1 MDTWT
6 LIGVW
11 VGVGLTL
18 LMYSF
23 LYKDNPFFKFG
34 EHLYLGVSLGYVV
47 IQAIFQT
54 LRPKLWVPLVTPPEG
69 EPHQWTLIIP
79 VVLGLL
85 VYTRL
90 SPKFAW
96 LSRYTFAFIVG
107 YGSGVGLG
115 PTVSANILQQLQGT
129 FEPFL
134 TWGGLS
140 PFMKFSQVLV
150 LVGVCC
156 TVTYFLF
163 SIEHKGP
170 IKVISRIGISF
181 LMVSFG
187 AAFGYTVMA
196 RMSLLVGRLQDL
208 VNNAKGQPSYATWVG
223 LGLMIGGLVAWE
235 LTRPAAKKEGES
247 H

>member
-6 LIGVW
+6 LIGIW

-34 EHLYLGVSLGYVV
+34 EHLYLGVSLGYVF
-47 IQAIFQT
+47 ILAIFQT
-54 LRPKLWVPLVTPPEG
+54 LKPKLWVPLVTPPAGEG
-69 EPHQWTLIIP
+69 HHWSLILP
-79 VVLGLL
+79 VVMGLL
-85 VYTRL
+85 VYSRL
-90 SPKFAW
+90 VPKYAW

-115 PTVSANILQQLQGT
+115 PTVSGALLQQIEGT
-129 FEPFL
+129 FKPFL
-134 TWGGLS
+134 TWGDLS

-150 LVGVCC
+150 LIGVTC

-170 IKVISRIGISF
+170 IRVISRIGISF

-196 RMSLLVGRLQDL
+196 RMSLLVSRLQEL
-208 VNNAKGQPSYATWVG
+208 VNNAKGQPTNATWVC
-223 LGLMIGGLVAWE
+223 LAVVIGGLLAWE
-235 LTRPAAKKEGES
+235 LTRPPKKEGEA

>member
-11 VGVGLTL
+11 VAVGLTL
-18 LMYSF
+18 LIYSF

-34 EHLYLGVSLGYVV
+34 EHLYLGVSLGYVF

-54 LRPKLWVPLVTPPEG
+54 LKPKLWIPLVTPPEN
-69 EPHQWTLIIP
+69 EAHQWSLILP
-79 VVLGLL
+79 VVMGLL
-85 VYTRL
+85 VYARL
-90 SPKFAW
+90 FPKFAW

-115 PTVSANILQQLQGT
+115 PTVSGSILQQIEGT
-129 FEPFL
+129 FKPFL
-134 TWGGLS
+134 TWGNLS
-140 PFMKFSQVLV
+140 PFMKASQVLV
-150 LVGVCC
+150 LIGVIC

-170 IKVISRIGISF
+170 IRIASRIGISF

-196 RMSLLVGRLQDL
+196 RMSLLVDRLRDL
-208 VNNAKGQPSYATWVG
+208 VKNASAESHRATWVC
-223 LGLMIGGLVAWE
+223 LALIVGGIVAWE
-235 LTRPAAKKEGES
+235 LTRPPKKEGES

>member
-6 LIGVW
+6 LIGSW
-11 VGVGLTL
+11 VAVGLTL
-18 LMYSF
+18 LIYSF

-34 EHLYLGVSLGYVV
+34 EHLYLGVSLGYVF

-69 EPHQWTLIIP
+69 EGHQWSLIVP
-79 VVLGLL
+79 VILGLL
-85 VYTRL
+85 VYSRL
-90 SPKFAW
+90 SQKHAW

-115 PTVSANILQQLQGT
+115 PTVSGSILQQIDGT
-129 FEPFL
+129 IKPFL
-134 TWGGLS
+134 TWGDLS
-140 PFMKFSQVLV
+140 TFMQVSQVIV
-150 LVGVCC
+150 LIGVTC

-170 IKVISRIGISF
+170 IRAISRIGVSF
-181 LMVSFG
+181 LMISFG

-208 VNNAKGQPSYATWVG
+208 VKNASKESYGATWVC
-223 LGLMIGGLVAWE
+223 LAFVIGGLIAWE
-235 LTRPAAKKEGES
+235 LTRPPRNEGEA

>member
-1 MDTWT
+1 MDTMT
-6 LIGVW
+6 LVGVW

-18 LMYSF
+18 LIYSF
-23 LYKDNPFFKFG
+23 LYKDNPFFKVG
-34 EHLYLGVSLGYVV
+34 EHLYLGVSLGYIF

-54 LRPKLWVPLVTPPEG
+54 LRTKLYIPLVAPPEG
-69 EPHQWTLIIP
+69 EMRQWALILP
-79 VVLGLL
+79 VILGLL

-90 SPKFAW
+90 SPRFAW

-115 PTVSANILQQLQGT
+115 PTVSASILQQLEGT
-129 FEPFL
+129 FKPFL
-134 TWGGLS
+134 TWGDLS
-140 PFMKFSQVLV
+140 TFMKASQIIVLA
-150 LVGVCC
+150 GVTC

-170 IKVISRIGISF
+170 IRMVSRIGVSF
-181 LMVSFG
+181 LMISFG

-208 VNNAKGQPSYATWVG
+208 VKNASADSKWATWICLAFVV
-223 LGLMIGGLVAWE
+223 GGLVAWE
-235 LTRPAAKKEGES
+235 LTRPPKREGEA

>member
-1 MDTWT
+1 MDPWT

-18 LMYSF
+18 LIYSF

-34 EHLYLGVSLGYVV
+34 EHLYLGVSLGYVF

-54 LRPKLWVPLVTPPEG
+54 LKPKLWTPLVRPPDG
-69 EPHQWTLIIP
+69 EPREWLLILP
-79 VVLGLL
+79 VILGLL
-85 VYTRL
+85 VYSRL
-90 SPKFAW
+90 SPKLAW

-115 PTVSANILQQLQGT
+115 PTVSGNILQQLQGT

-134 TWGGLS
+134 RWGELS
-140 PFMKFSQVLV
+140 TFMKVSQVLV

-170 IKVISRIGISF
+170 IRIVSRVGISF
-181 LMVSFG
+181 LMISFG

-208 VNNAKGQPSYATWVG
+208 VKNASAESHRATWVC
-223 LGLMIGGLVAWE
+223 LALVVGGIVAWE
-235 LTRPAAKKEGES
+235 LTRPPKKEGES

>member
-1 MDTWT
+1 MDAWT
-6 LIGVW
+6 LVGAW

-18 LMYSF
+18 LIYSF
-23 LYKDNPFFKFG
+23 LYKDNPFFKVG
-34 EHLYLGVSLGYVV
+34 EHLYLGVSLGYIF

-54 LRPKLWVPLVTPPEG
+54 LKTKLWIPLVTPPEG
-69 EPHQWTLIIP
+69 EAHQWLLILP
-79 VVLGLL
+79 VIMGML

-134 TWGGLS
+134 RWSELS
-140 PFMKFSQVLV
+140 LFMQVSQVLV
-150 LVGVCC
+150 LIGVSC

-170 IKVISRIGISF
+170 IRVISRIGISF

-208 VNNAKGQPSYATWVG
+208 VRNASSESYWATWVC
-223 LGLMIGGLVAWE
+223 LALVVGGIVAWE
-235 LTRPAAKKEGES
+235 LTRPPKKEGES